1 VRRYAVRIIEDAE
14 QDLIDIYTH
23 VASSDS
29 AQKADYVLE
38 QLESLCLS
46 LADMPSRGHVPP
58 ELDRIGVTAYREVR
72 FKPYR
77 VVYQVTDRDVEIHCV
92 LDGRQDM
99 QALLERRLLRT
110 FDKNTPPA
118 P

>member
-1 VRRYAVRIIEDAE
+1 MRRYRVRIIEDAE
-14 QDLIDIYTH
+14 QDLIDIYTY

-38 QLESLCLS
+38 HLESLCQS
-46 LADMPSRGHVPP
+46 LADLPSRGHVPP
-58 ELDRIGVTAYREVR
+58 ELDRIGVTVYREVH

-77 VVYQVTDRDVEIHCV
+77 VVYQVTNQDVDIHCV

-99 QALLERRLLRT
+99 QALLTRRLLRS
-110 FDKNTPPA
+110 D
-118 P
+118 